1 MTWLSGCLGC
11 FLQLDP
17 KPQEYK
23 SWIYLLCYLLPPCA
37 LPTVTGAWITCKE
50 QASVKWTWKQKQKGW
65 SWHVAYRPSIQ
76 EVEAGELQKIWGLA
90 GLQITTLPWKQNK
103 QIKTQETMDFK
114 TSQDAS
120 SSEILFFFYSLRN
133 RASLVVL
140 FYTTLI
146 IVSQLLQDK
155 KKGLLI
161 IMMMRTFKSMWYSF

>member
-1 MTWLSGCLGC
+1 M
-11 FLQLDP
+11 DNM
-17 KPQEYK
+17 QEAGINEVNLK
-23 SWIYLLCYLLPPCA
+23 
-37 LPTVTGAWITCKE
+37 TET
-50 QASVKWTWKQKQKGW
+50 GW
-65 SWHVAYRPSIQ
+65 SWHVAYKPSIQ

-146 IVSQLLQDK
+146 IVPQLLQDK

-161 IMMMRTFKSMWYSF
+161 IMMMRTFKSMRYSF